1 MVINP
6 YCPATRIFDPERRV
20 CIQSPEYILG
30 KVDWGQCVH
39 VGSGT
44 RIQAEG
50 GVRIGNFVVVS
61 YDCVIW
67 SIYHDYQAWM
77 LPYGVRR
84 VKRPVVV
91 EDFVWIGRNAV
102 IGGGIRI
109 GEGAIIGMGA
119 VVTRDVPPLAI
130 MGGNPARRLGF
141 RPVVAYF
148 EAKVAGMTL
157 WSGHEGCGACE
168 NPDFYPDDAGVSPH
182 TSRLLWSRPL
192 KVFAEWQ
199 ASRWIKRR
207 SRLG

>member
-1 MVINP
+1 MVISP

-20 CIQSPEYILG
+20 CVQSPEYILG
-30 KVDWGQCVH
+30 KVNWGRCVH

-44 RIQAEG
+44 RIQADG

-67 SIYHDYQAWM
+67 SIHHDYQTGM

-84 VKRPVVV
+84 VKRPVVI

-102 IGGGIRI
+102 IGGGVRI

-141 RPVVAYF
+141 RPAVAYS
-148 EAKVAGMTL
+148 EAKAAGATL
-157 WSGHEGCGACE
+157 WSGHERCGACE
-168 NPDFYPDDAGVSPH
+168 NPDFYSDGVWASLR
-182 TSRLLWSRPL
+182 TSQPFWSQPL
-192 KVFAEWQ
+192 KTFTEWQ
-199 ASRWIKRR
+199 ARRQIDRR
-207 SRLG
+207 SKLG